1 MAASP
6 SSRLSCTRPPLIVC
20 VSSSTTA
27 AVVKTSKFIWYSG
40 HISHR
45 HHSLE
50 LYHLYSFPRL
60 IGLSGET
67 SPGFLACGGII
78 VISDEAH
85 VVVGAEI
92 PLTEIGITARPIQG
106 VPHRF
111 TPIPYRVT
119 PSQDQ

>member
-40 HISHR
+40 HISRR
-45 HHSLE
+45 HHGGE

-67 SPGFLACGGII
+67 SPGFRACGSII

-85 VVVGAEI
+85 VVVGAET
-92 PLTEIGITARPIQG
+92 PLTEIGTTARPVQ
-106 VPHRF
+106 VRPQR
-111 TPIPYRVT
+111 
-119 PSQDQ
+119 